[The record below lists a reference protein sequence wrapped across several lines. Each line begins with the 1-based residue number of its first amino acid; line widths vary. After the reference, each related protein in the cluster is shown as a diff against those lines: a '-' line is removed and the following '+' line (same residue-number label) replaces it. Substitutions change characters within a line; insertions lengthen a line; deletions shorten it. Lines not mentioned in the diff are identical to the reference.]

1 MDIDQG
7 SKNQRL
13 RPDIEHANSQLTVN
27 FEMDWSLAVSTFG
40 LNGKGERF
48 SSELPLHE
56 GHRDRVYRSGGVNL
70 LAAAESNM
78 VWGNI
83 HRHRIRPGDL
93 TLRVA
98 E

>member
-1 MDIDQG
+1 MAVG
-7 SKNQRL
+7 
-13 RPDIEHANSQLTVN
+13 A
-27 FEMDWSLAVSTFG
+27 FSLDR
-40 LNGKGERF
+40 KGERF

-83 HRHRIRPGDL
+83 HRHRIGPGNL
-93 TLRVA
+93 ALRVA